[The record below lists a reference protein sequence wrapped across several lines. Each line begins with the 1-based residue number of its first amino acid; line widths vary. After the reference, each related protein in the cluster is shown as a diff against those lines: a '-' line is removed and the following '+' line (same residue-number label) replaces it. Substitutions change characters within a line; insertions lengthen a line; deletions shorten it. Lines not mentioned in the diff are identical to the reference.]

1 MGSFMFVEINQAL
14 EKIRNVGWISRSEW
28 PTNAEISPSEVDLSE
43 SEGRLLRSVP
53 ADELDVAKM
62 QSLAQAAG
70 LDLAIE
76 YFPVIDSTNQLLMR
90 RIRVES
96 ADTTLMVCDYQ
107 CAGRGRR
114 GRHWVSP
121 YARSLAFSYAHTSS
135 KALHELGGL
144 SCVVGLAVLDVLVE
158 LGVKDGRLKWPNDV
172 WIEASK
178 LAGILVELA
187 NNGSSTVVIVGVG
200 LNVALKPEE
209 RALVDQPIAD
219 LRSRGVILDRSTLV
233 ILFVQKIISYLE
245 HFEKS
250 GFAAFRS
257 AFDAMHLLHQQ
268 HVVVHSAIAGEST
281 GARGRVAGVG
291 DSGQLLL
298 ETSKGVEELLGGE
311 VSLRPAETIE

>member
-14 EKIRNVGWISRSEW
+14 EKIRNVGWISRFEW

-76 YFPVIDSTNQLLMR
+76 YFPVIDSTNRLLMR
-90 RIRVES
+90 RMRVES

-187 NNGSSTVVIVGVG
+187 NNGSSTLVIVGVG

-209 RALVDQPIAD
+209 RALVDQPIVD
-219 LRSRGVILDRSTLV
+219 LRSRGVILDRSTLA
-233 ILFVQKIISYLE
+233 ILFVQKIVSYLE
-245 HFEKS
+245 HFE
-250 GFAAFRS
+250 
-257 AFDAMHLLHQQ
+257 
-268 HVVVHSAIAGEST
+268 I
-281 GARGRVAGVG
+281 
-291 DSGQLLL
+291 
-298 ETSKGVEELLGGE
+298 
-311 VSLRPAETIE
+311 